1 MMPENEWKYMEDKVV
16 LVGIIRQRERE
27 EVIKENLEE
36 LAFLAFTAG
45 AEVIGRFTQKLFKP
59 NSRTFVGP
67 GKLEEIK
74 EFVTANEISLVIF
87 DDELAPYQIRNIE
100 KELECRI
107 IDRTNLILDIVQ
119 SGHKLPNQK
128 PR

>member
-1 MMPENEWKYMEDKVV
+1 MVDKVV
-16 LVGIIRQRERE
+16 LVGIIKQKERE
-27 EVIKENLEE
+27 EIIKENLEE

-45 AEVIGRFTQKLFKP
+45 AKVMGRFTQRRDKP

-74 EFVTANEISLVIF
+74 EFVIENEVSLVVF
-87 DDELAPYQIRNIE
+87 DDELGPNQIRNIE

-107 IDRTNLILDIVQ
+107 IDRT
-119 SGHKLPNQK
+119 
-128 PR
+128 